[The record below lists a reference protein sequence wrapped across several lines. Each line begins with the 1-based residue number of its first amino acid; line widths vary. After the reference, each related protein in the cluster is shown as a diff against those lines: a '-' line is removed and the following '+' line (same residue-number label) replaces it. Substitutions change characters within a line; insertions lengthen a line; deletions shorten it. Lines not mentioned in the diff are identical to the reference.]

1 MFTSYNK
8 ASKKQQKEINK
19 QKRNTWIISPVTK
32 IVPSKKVYNRKSR
45 KIMQELMHE
54 NAGDRI

>member
-19 QKRNTWIISPVTK
+19 QRRNTWAMSPVTK
-32 IVPSKKVYNRKSR
+32 VVPSKKIYSR
-45 KIMQELMHE
+45 KGRKDYAELVHV
-54 NAGDRI
+54 